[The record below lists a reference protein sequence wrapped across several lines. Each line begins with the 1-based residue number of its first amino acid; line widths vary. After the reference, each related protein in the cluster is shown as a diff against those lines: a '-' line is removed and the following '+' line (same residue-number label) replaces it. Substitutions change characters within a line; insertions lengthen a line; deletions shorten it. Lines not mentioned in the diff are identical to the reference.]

1 MPPSLLAVDPRGIGD
16 RCFLGSPLR
25 PGRSRRPQPCALLG
39 LGRSLPPP
47 SPGSLRQLT
56 LPPLS
61 CIARGHQGGGRD
73 AARPPGTQPA
83 ALWPLSR
90 AGSTSAGSPT
100 CPSCPPLRESP
111 GPSPA
116 LVFTWIIALAC
127 SVFTVVGHG
136 WARMPL
142 SSQPAWMM
150 LLKHNN
156 GLVCVLEFIVLK
168 KWFEK
173 VTSATKY
180 LPGPNR
186 CTGVGEACTG
196 RRSGKNLCGKFD
208 SLEACDLKQ

>member
-100 CPSCPPLRESP
+100 CPSCPPLREPRTLSCPCLHVDNSP
-111 GPSPA
+111 GLFGVHGRWARLGQDAVKFTAGLDDVAQTQQWFGLRSRVYSTEKMVRESHQRHK
-116 LVFTWIIALAC
+116 VFTR
-127 SVFTVVGHG
+127 T
-136 WARMPL
+136 
-142 SSQPAWMM
+142 
-150 LLKHNN
+150 
-156 GLVCVLEFIVLK
+156 
-168 KWFEK
+168 
-173 VTSATKY
+173 
-180 LPGPNR
+180 
-186 CTGVGEACTG
+186 
-196 RRSGKNLCGKFD
+196 
-208 SLEACDLKQ
+208 